1 MTLFQILIHPFNLF
15 LNFLSDLLNNN
26 PKVLLMKFLGLFF
39 AALSWYIA
47 YRYEFK
53 NWFSV
58 AGFGLSGALSF
69 LNAVFA
75 YMEDKEITLTK
86 LKDAAS
92 AAADVFKKVKNHTS

>member
-1 MTLFQILIHPFNLF
+1 MIKLILRPFDLF
-15 LNFLSDLLNNN
+15 LTFLSDLFNNN

-39 AALSWYIA
+39 ATLSWYIA

-58 AGFGLSGALSF
+58 AGFGLSGTLSF
-69 LNAVFA
+69 LNAMFA

-86 LKDAAS
+86 LKDAAT
-92 AAADVFKKVKNHTS
+92 AASDIFKQLKKE